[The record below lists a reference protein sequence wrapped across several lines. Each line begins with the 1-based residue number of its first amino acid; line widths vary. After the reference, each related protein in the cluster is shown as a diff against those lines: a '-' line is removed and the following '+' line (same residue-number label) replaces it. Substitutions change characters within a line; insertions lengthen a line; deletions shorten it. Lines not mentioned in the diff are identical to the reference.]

1 MGRDDSFDG
10 LCQSYQCGCVCRGCR
25 KRTQRIA
32 EKLGINPEQPTM
44 TLSLRIAD
52 VLDANPEL
60 NPYPV
65 TEPAQP
71 WDAKP
76 ARAA

>member
-1 MGRDDSFDG
+1 MQEQATTG
-10 LCQSYQCGCVCRGCR
+10 LCQSYQCGCVCRDCHARAIGV
-25 KRTQRIA
+25 A
-32 EKLGINPEQPTM
+32 ERLGIDPSGPPVE
-44 TLSLRIAD
+44 LALRIDA
-52 VLDANPEL
+52 VLDRDWDLE
-60 NPYPV
+60 PYAV

>member
-1 MGRDDSFDG
+1 MG
-10 LCQSYQCGCVCRGCR
+10 YACGCFCPDCHARARAV
-25 KRTQRIA
+25 A
-32 EKLGINPEQPTM
+32 ERLGLDPSGPPVE
-44 TLSLRIAD
+44 LALRIDA
-52 VLDANPEL
+52 VLDRDWDLE
-60 NPYPV
+60 PYAV